1 MSIYVQFVGTFTD
14 QQHFDY
20 CTEVEWIVWD
30 NAKDNSVFCHYFYV
44 PITVKYC
51 KIEFLAQFDL

>member
-14 QQHFDY
+14 QQRFDY

-30 NAKDNSVFCHYFYV
+30 NAKNIQYFAIIMYRSR
-44 PITVKYC
+44 
-51 KIEFLAQFDL
+51 